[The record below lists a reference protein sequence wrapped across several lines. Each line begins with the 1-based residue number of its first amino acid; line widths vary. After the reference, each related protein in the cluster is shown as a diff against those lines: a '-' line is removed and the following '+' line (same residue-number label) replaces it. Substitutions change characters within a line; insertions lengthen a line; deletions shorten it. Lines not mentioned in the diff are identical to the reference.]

1 VQDEI
6 RLLPSIGIETE
17 RLERGG
23 FLGHPGR
30 RRFAERR
37 DHVGVHVGEDQWS
50 GGADFARNNAG
61 TFRRSWSGV
70 LGGWYTCSP
79 AIRRRTS
86 TMRPAIAAAATI
98 GAFIRCVM
106 ASTPCRPM

>member
-1 VQDEI
+1 MEA
-6 RLLPSIGIETE
+6 E
-17 RLERGG
+17 RLERGS

-37 DHVGVHVGEDQWS
+37 DYVGVDVVEHQWS
-50 GGADFARNNAG
+50 IDADLALINAC
-61 TFRRSWSGV
+61 TFRGRPSV
-70 LGGWYTCSP
+70 LRGCHTCSP